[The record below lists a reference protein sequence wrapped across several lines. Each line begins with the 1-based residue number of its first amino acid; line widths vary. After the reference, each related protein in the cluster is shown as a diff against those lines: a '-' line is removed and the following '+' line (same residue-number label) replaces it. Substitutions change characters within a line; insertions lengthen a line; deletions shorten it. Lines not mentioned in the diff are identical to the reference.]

1 MIISFAGV
9 MAMRLRILGMLTVTT
24 VMGSFTPNA
33 WPAFG
38 PGEASGRANLASS
51 EASRGDGHSEFK
63 VLIWFRRADPL
74 ATFNYQVYDLRKG
87 EFTSAV
93 VAWIK
98 DIDAKYP
105 AYTAYT
111 REVDLSIEKGKTEAL
126 KVGSVVKR
134 ELTVAAALS
143 GVILGS
149 PISGHNRPFETLRGT
164 NSSAGQRTQPSRFS
178 NDRSFLQT
186 APATFP
192 VPLPYPRPHP

>member
-1 MIISFAGV
+1 
-9 MAMRLRILGMLTVTT
+9 MLTLTT
-24 VMGSFTPNA
+24 LIGAITPNA

-38 PGEASGRANLASS
+38 PGEASGRANQARS
-51 EASRGDGHSEFK
+51 EGSRGDGHAELK

-93 VAWIK
+93 MEWIK

-111 REVDLSIEKGKTEAL
+111 RDVDLSIEKGKTEAL
-126 KVGSVVKR
+126 KVGSVIKR

-164 NSSAGQRTQPSRFS
+164 NSSAGQRTQLSPFS
-178 NDRSFLQT
+178 PDRSFLHT
-186 APATFP
+186 APPTFP
-192 VPLPYPRPHP
+192 VPFPYPRRP